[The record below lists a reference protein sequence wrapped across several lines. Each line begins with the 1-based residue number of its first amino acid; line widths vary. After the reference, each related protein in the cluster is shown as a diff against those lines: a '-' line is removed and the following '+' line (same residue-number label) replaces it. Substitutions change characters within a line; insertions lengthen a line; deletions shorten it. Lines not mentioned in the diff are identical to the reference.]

1 MGGTYPFLY
10 IEIKQQSS
18 LQNSAMSHKNL
29 KQGELKMSKKVLKQS
44 TANLVLCITNIS
56 FFIILAVCIA
66 VISGSFN
73 DLVKADERKEEFKEL
88 GIALANGSDYLT
100 DEVRRYVQFGDR
112 VHFDNY
118 WREVNE
124 TKSRDKVVIRLKEL
138 NAPEEELEL
147 VEKSKSISDNLIPI
161 EESAMKAVE
170 DNDFDMA
177 RRLVFSEEYDG
188 YVKEIMGYVDE
199 FQVAMNTRA
208 ESEFQK
214 EISDVSKGIFYLVV
228 TVILLAVINLTNI
241 VYSTTKIIKPLIK
254 FKDSMLTLASGDLTF
269 ENSVSHNSSEVGQLS
284 EAISRTRNDIV
295 YLVKNVKDE
304 VDTIEEIEKNI
315 DYNITELNFNI
326 ENISSNVEELSASME
341 ETAAASEE
349 MAATSHQIESTVSHV
364 SEKSNEG
371 AKKALSISEKANGIR
386 TKAESNQL
394 ETKTLIAET
403 SYKLRESIEKAKAI
417 EEINVLAEAIKAITN
432 QTNLLALNAAIEAAR
447 AGEAGRGFSV
457 VADEIRKLAEQSNQA
472 INQIQDTT
480 DIIISS
486 VEDLTK
492 ESSTMLDFMETRIMS
507 DYEILVKTSQ
517 EYSQDADYFNL
528 LSSDLS
534 KLSEETL
541 ISVQE
546 IIRVVD
552 SVATASTQGAQGVT
566 DVAERVSEIVNK
578 SEIVMNLT
586 NNANESAGRLKAGI
600 LSFKI

>member
-1 MGGTYPFLY
+1 M
-10 IEIKQQSS
+10 EKR
-18 LQNSAMSHKNL
+18 A
-29 KQGELKMSKKVLKQS
+29 LKQS
-44 TANLVLCITNIS
+44 TINRVLGFLNVL

-66 VISGSFN
+66 IISGSFN
-73 DLVKADERKEEFKEL
+73 DLVKAEERKAEFKEL
-88 GIALANGSDYLT
+88 GIAIVNGSNYLT
-100 DEVRRYVQFGDR
+100 DEVRRYVQFGDK

-177 RRLVFSEEYDG
+177 RRLVFGEEYDG

-295 YLVKNVKDE
+295 YLIKNVKDE

-371 AKKALSISEKANGIR
+371 AEKALSISEKANGIR

-432 QTNLLALNAAIEAAR
+432 QTNLLALNAALEAAR

-457 VADEIRKLAEQSNQA
+457 VADEIRKLAEQANQA

-578 SEIVMNLT
+578 SETVMNLA

>member
-1 MGGTYPFLY
+1 
-10 IEIKQQSS
+10 
-18 LQNSAMSHKNL
+18 
-29 KQGELKMSKKVLKQS
+29 MSKKVLKQS
-44 TANLVLCITNIS
+44 KVNLVLCIANIS

-66 VISGSFN
+66 IISGSFN
-73 DLVKADERKEEFKEL
+73 DLVKAEERKTEFKEL

-100 DEVRRYVQFGDR
+100 DEVRRYVQFGDK

-177 RRLVFSEEYDG
+177 RRLVFGEEYDG

-295 YLVKNVKDE
+295 YLIKNVKDE

-371 AKKALSISEKANGIR
+371 AEKALSISEKANGIR

-417 EEINVLAEAIKAITN
+417 EEINILAEAIKAITN

-578 SEIVMNLT
+578 SETVMNLA

>member
-1 MGGTYPFLY
+1 M
-10 IEIKQQSS
+10 EKR
-18 LQNSAMSHKNL
+18 A
-29 KQGELKMSKKVLKQS
+29 LKQS
-44 TANLVLCITNIS
+44 TINRVLGFLNVL

-66 VISGSFN
+66 IISGSFN
-73 DLVKADERKEEFKEL
+73 DLVKAEERKTEFKEL

-100 DEVRRYVQFGDR
+100 DEVRRYVQFGDK

-147 VEKSKSISDNLIPI
+147 IEKSKSISDNLIPI

-177 RRLVFSEEYDG
+177 RRLVFGEEYDG

-208 ESEFQK
+208 DSELQK
-214 EISDVSKGIFYLVV
+214 EISHVSKALFYLVV

-295 YLVKNVKDE
+295 YLIKNVKDE

-417 EEINVLAEAIKAITN
+417 EEINILAEAIKAITN
-432 QTNLLALNAAIEAAR
+432 QTNLLARDAAIEAAR

>member
-1 MGGTYPFLY
+1 
-10 IEIKQQSS
+10 
-18 LQNSAMSHKNL
+18 
-29 KQGELKMSKKVLKQS
+29 MSKKVLKQS
-44 TANLVLCITNIS
+44 TVNLVLCITNIS
-56 FFIILAVCIA
+56 FFIILAICIA
-66 VISGSFN
+66 IISGSFN
-73 DLVKADERKEEFKEL
+73 DLVKAEERKAEFKEL
-88 GIALANGSDYLT
+88 GIAIVNGSNYLT
-100 DEVRRYVQFGDR
+100 DEVRRYVQFGDK

-124 TKSRDKVVIRLKEL
+124 TKSIDKAVIRLKEL

-208 ESEFQK
+208 DSELQK
-214 EISDVSKGIFYLVV
+214 EISHVSKALFYLVV

-295 YLVKNVKDE
+295 YLIKNVKDE

-371 AKKALSISEKANGIR
+371 AEKALSISEKANGIR

-417 EEINVLAEAIKAITN
+417 EEINILAEAIKAITN

-566 DVAERVSEIVNK
+566 DVAERVSEIANK
-578 SEIVMNLT
+578 SGTVMNLA

>member
-1 MGGTYPFLY
+1 
-10 IEIKQQSS
+10 
-18 LQNSAMSHKNL
+18 
-29 KQGELKMSKKVLKQS
+29 MSKKVLKQS

-66 VISGSFN
+66 IISASFN

-100 DEVRRYVQFGDR
+100 DEVRRYVQFGDK

-177 RRLVFSEEYDG
+177 RRLVFGEEYDG

-295 YLVKNVKDE
+295 YLIKNVKDE

-417 EEINVLAEAIKAITN
+417 EEINILAEAIKAITN

-457 VADEIRKLAEQSNQA
+457 VADEIRKLAEQANQA

-566 DVAERVSEIVNK
+566 DVAERVSEIANK
-578 SEIVMNLT
+578 SGTVMNLA
-586 NNANESAGRLKAGI
+586 NNANESAGRLKVGI

>member
-73 DLVKADERKEEFKEL
+73 DLVKAEERKAEFKEL
-88 GIALANGSDYLT
+88 GIAIVNGSNYLT
-100 DEVRRYVQFGDR
+100 DEVRKYVQFGDK

-124 TKSRDKVVIRLKEL
+124 TKSIDKAVIRLKEL

-161 EESAMKAVE
+161 QESAMKAVE

-214 EISDVSKGIFYLVV
+214 EISDVRKGLFYLVV

-295 YLVKNVKDE
+295 YLIKNVKDE

-394 ETKTLIAET
+394 ETKTLIAQT

-417 EEINVLAEAIKAITN
+417 EEINILAEAIKAITN

-457 VADEIRKLAEQSNQA
+457 VADEIRKLAEQANQA